1 VTDHRPVYT
10 LTSQPTVLASYEE
23 AMDVARSLGPRVRDR
38 IPEAEK
44 LRRLPDD
51 TVTDLLQSGLCGVM
65 KPGRLGGSELGAEAL
80 IDVSVELASHC
91 ASTGWVYML
100 WASHMW
106 MQALWPAAAQ
116 QEMFEN
122 PNMLASS
129 VVSTS
134 GDVIPVDGGYR
145 WTGRGFFSSG
155 IDHCSWLT
163 AAVPVR
169 DEDTGE
175 PGRTWLLIPREDFEI
190 IDDWRAMG
198 LRGTGSKTI
207 VATDVFVPHQ
217 RTLDDADVK
226 QGTSPGLQV
235 NSNPMYGAISTANF
249 TAAMAAPAIGAAR
262 GLLRA
267 FGEKLQSKAGGGQ
280 PEVNGPYRVAGLD
293 TTMARYAAAVA
304 RVDAVHALI
313 LQNAQRLSRVPAAKV
328 SAEAQAKCRRD
339 QAFAAQQS
347 RKAANAIYEECG
359 GSGLLES
366 SQLQRIWR
374 DANAAAAHRGLT
386 WDWQADAWTRT
397 AFGLPLLGNQA
408 ADHGLA
414 GEVRGLQL
422 EAERLRQLNA
432 ATERHR

>member
-10 LTSQPTVLASYEE
+10 LTSQPAVLASYEE

-38 IPEAEK
+38 VPEAEK

-51 TVTDLLQSGLCGVM
+51 TVTDLLESGLCGVM
-65 KPGRLGGSELGAEAL
+65 KPRRFGGSELGAEAL

-91 ASTGWVYML
+91 TSTGWVYML

-116 QEMFEN
+116 EEMFEN

-134 GDVIPVDGGYR
+134 GDVAGVDGGYR

-175 PGRTWLLIPREDFEI
+175 PGRKWLLIPREDFEI
-190 IDDWRAMG
+190 IDDWHTVG

-235 NSNPMYGAISTANF
+235 NSNPMYGGISTANF

-267 FGEKLQSKAGGGQ
+267 FGEKLRSKAGGGGR
-280 PEVNGPYRVAGLD
+280 PEVNGPYRVASPSGPPGLD

-304 RVDAVHALI
+304 RVDAVHALT
-313 LQNAQRLSRVPAAKV
+313 LQNAQRFSRVPAAKV
-328 SAEAQAKCRRD
+328 SPEGQAKCRRD
-339 QAFAAQQS
+339 QAFTAQQS

-366 SQLQRIWR
+366 SELQRIWR

-408 ADHGLA
+408 AG
-414 GEVRGLQL
+414 
-422 EAERLRQLNA
+422 
-432 ATERHR
+432 

>member
-1 VTDHRPVYT
+1 MTDRRPVYT
-10 LTSQPTVLASYEE
+10 LTSQPVVLASYNE
-23 AMDVARSLGPRVRDR
+23 AMDVARSLGPRARNR
-38 IPEAEK
+38 IPQAEK

-51 TVTDLLQSGLCGVM
+51 TVRDLLESGLCGVM
-65 KPGRLGGSELGAEAL
+65 KPKRFGGSELGAETL

-100 WASHMW
+100 WAAHMW

-116 QEMFEN
+116 EEMFEN

-134 GDVIPVDGGYR
+134 GDVVPVKGGYR

-155 IDHCSWLT
+155 VDHCSWLT
-163 AAVPVR
+163 GAVQVPN
-169 DEDTGE
+169 EDTGV
-175 PGRTWLLIPREDFEI
+175 PGRRWLLIPREDFEI
-190 IDDWRAMG
+190 VDDWHTVG
-198 LRGTGSKTI
+198 LKGTGSKTI
-207 VATDVFVPHQ
+207 VLTDVFVPFE

-267 FGEKLQSKAGGGQ
+267 FEERLRSKLSNADR
-280 PEVNGPYRVAGLD
+280 PEVNGPYAAGPSGLG

-304 RVDAVHALI
+304 QVDAVHALT
-313 LQNAQRLSRVPAAKV
+313 LQNAQRFSRVPAGKV
-328 SAEAQAKCRRD
+328 GADGRAKCRRD
-339 QAFAAQQS
+339 QAFAAQQA
-347 RKAANAIYEECG
+347 RKAVNTIYEECG
-359 GSGLLES
+359 GTGLLETS
-366 SQLQRIWR
+366 ELQRIWR

-386 WDWQADAWTRT
+386 WDWQADEWPRT
-397 AFGLPLLGNQA
+397 IFGLPT
-408 ADHGLA
+408 AD
-414 GEVRGLQL
+414 R
-422 EAERLRQLNA
+422 
-432 ATERHR
+432 